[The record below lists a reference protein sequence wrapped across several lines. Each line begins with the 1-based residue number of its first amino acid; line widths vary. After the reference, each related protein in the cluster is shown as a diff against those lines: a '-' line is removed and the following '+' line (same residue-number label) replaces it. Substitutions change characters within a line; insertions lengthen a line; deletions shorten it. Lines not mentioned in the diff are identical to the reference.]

1 MCGGGLLMNKNKTVM
16 ELSSDLDAHELVS
29 LERSK
34 NVELQFA
41 SMNARLKRLEVI
53 LMSTTGAIIIMLLS
67 LVSKSL

>member
-1 MCGGGLLMNKNKTVM
+1 MNKNKTVM